1 MKKLLLLLLLFTTNI
16 VAQEF
21 VTSSSFNS
29 KTAKGTVVIE
39 FYVEWNDGNKV
50 AFLPS
55 LKDCTA
61 YRVCIAKSSDL
72 QSKYKVTS
80 VPTVI
85 IFDNGLEQVRFNPT
99 IMMQLDATKK
109 KVQTAIDNITLSKFQ

>member
-1 MKKLLLLLLLFTTNI
+1 MSKFLLLFLIFSTNI

-21 VTSSSFNS
+21 ITSSSFDS
-29 KTAKGTVVIE
+29 KTAKGIVVIE
-39 FYVEWNDGNKV
+39 F
-50 AFLPS
+50 LPL
-55 LKDCTA
+55 LKDCNV

-72 QSKYKVTS
+72 QSEYKVTS

-85 IFDNGLEQVRFNPT
+85 IFDNGLEQIRFNPT

-109 KVQTAIDNITLSKFQ
+109 DVQKTIDNITLSKFL